1 MPRSKFTSVRATVWK
16 RQAHSIAFYLKDTS
30 KHFFWDHVERT
41 DPARY
46 HFRKPYK
53 CPRCHAPQIHTH
65 LHKEKEGLLDVASDK
80 AMAVKSRGVSFS
92 DSRQSN
98 RKRSGKRQSLE
109 ALYTKMKRQEFL
121 VCHSQLSRMA
131 ASMIELASILVGDS
145 DQLINWFQT
154 RGLIAQQ
161 KVCPACSHT
170 MELQSRSDITDKY
183 R

>member
-1 MPRSKFTSVRATVWK
+1 MPTLSRPWSRAMPR
-16 RQAHSIAFYLKDTS
+16 
-30 KHFFWDHVERT
+30 
-41 DPARY
+41 
-46 HFRKPYK
+46 
-53 CPRCHAPQIHTH
+53 PQIHTH

-92 DSRQSN
+92 GERQSN

-131 ASMIELASILVGDS
+131 ASIIELASILAGDS

-161 KVCPACSHT
+161 KVCPPCSHT

>member
-1 MPRSKFTSVRATVWK
+1 MHVTRLTPSLPHRGGRTRHDVK
-16 RQAHSIAFYLKDTS
+16 
-30 KHFFWDHVERT
+30 WDHVERT

-53 CPRCHAPQIHTH
+53 CPRCHARGHALCHAPKIHTH
-65 LHKEKEGLLDVASDK
+65 LHKEKEGLLDAASDT

-92 DSRQSN
+92 GKRQSN

-109 ALYTKMKRQEFL
+109 ALYTKMKRREFL

-131 ASMIELASILVGDS
+131 ASIIELASILAGDS

>member
-1 MPRSKFTSVRATVWK
+1 M
-16 RQAHSIAFYLKDTS
+16 
-30 KHFFWDHVERT
+30 ERT

-53 CPRCHAPQIHTH
+53 FSRCHALCHAPKVHTH
-65 LHKEKEGLLDVASDK
+65 LHKEKERLLDVASDT

-92 DSRQSN
+92 GKRQSN

-109 ALYTKMKRQEFL
+109 ALYTKMKRWEFL

-131 ASMIELASILVGDS
+131 ASIIELASILAGDS

>member
-1 MPRSKFTSVRATVWK
+1 M
-16 RQAHSIAFYLKDTS
+16 
-30 KHFFWDHVERT
+30 ERT

-53 CPRCHAPQIHTH
+53 CPLCHARGHALCHAPKILTH
-65 LHKEKEGLLDVASDK
+65 LHKEKEGLLDAASDT
-80 AMAVKSRGVSFS
+80 AIAVKSRGVSFS
-92 DSRQSN
+92 GKRQSN
-98 RKRSGKRQSLE
+98 RKQSGKRQSLE
-109 ALYTKMKRQEFL
+109 ALYTKMKRREFL
-121 VCHSQLSRMA
+121 VCHSQLNRMA
-131 ASMIELASILVGDS
+131 ASIIELASILAGDS

-170 MELQSRSDITDKY
+170 MEIQSRSDITEKY